1 MRAVIVLLVVA
12 AMSAAHADIL
22 TRALD
27 VAGGGGSS
35 GSGSGSADEFQD
47 LIQWAGEPEPID
59 LPQLLQIAVRQ
70 APALRNARLDIKI
83 AEAQITETLA
93 RKDWQLQ
100 LRGTG
105 SKTLSAFAGLAF
117 SSDVYGSSLD
127 LSRELPTG
135 GTIDLHGD
143 TTYNKYRSSS
153 GPFGN
158 QEYWQD
164 NIDLGITQPL
174 LRGRGMW
181 LYDANEEKASL
192 SRDVAVLAR
201 RSAAIQ
207 TVENVLSA
215 YWDLVLA
222 ERQVAITQGSLDLA
236 RERLRV
242 TEIGVRGGKTA
253 QAEVPAVE
261 QTIATREQD
270 LLNGELGVLDSSIA
284 LRRAAGMPIGGAAL
298 GLRVA
303 TDLGIRDGDV
313 DLKSLVQRAEQA
325 SPELAELEKQAQ
337 GATIDIE
344 VNENGLL
351 PRLDAALQVGPTA
364 ERNAFHDAASDLVGL
379 KELAINGSLTYQM
392 SLGRHDVIGRAHELH
407 EQREKIKVNA
417 FDIQEQVAQ
426 AMTRAVA
433 ELEVAKRR
441 VVLAQRAIELAK
453 QNIRIETDRFNLGT
467 RTNFDV
473 LTRQE
478 ELRQAELSEAQAE
491 VDWHKA
497 EISVQAL
504 TGDILPQ
511 FGITVE

>member
-27 VAGGGGSS
+27 VAGGGGGG

-117 SSDVYGSSLD
+117 SSDIYGSSLD
-127 LSRELPTG
+127 LSRALPTG

-143 TTYNKYRSSS
+143 TTYSKFKST

-164 NIDLGITQPL
+164 NVSVGLTQPL

-181 LYDANEEKASL
+181 MYDASQEKAEL
-192 SRDVAVLAR
+192 TRDASVLAR

-222 ERQVAITQGSLDLA
+222 EREVAITQGSLDLA

-270 LLNGELGVLDSSIA
+270 LLNGELGVLDASIA
-284 LRRAAGMPIGGAAL
+284 LRRAAGMPIGGSAL

-303 TDLGIRDGDV
+303 TDLGIRDDDV

-325 SPELAELEKQAQ
+325 SPELAELDKQAQ

-344 VNENGLL
+344 VNDNGLL
-351 PRLDAALQVGPTA
+351 PRLDAALEVGPTA
-364 ERNAFHDAASDLVGL
+364 QRNSFHDTASDLVGL

-392 SLGRHDVIGRAHELH
+392 SLGRHDVIGRSRELH

-417 FDIQEQVAQ
+417 FDVQEQVAQ